1 MPLESRKMRENTPIL
16 SVFIDSVEIM
26 IGDFFSSC
34 LYMSGD
40 NFASKG
46 GALENNLE

>member
-1 MPLESRKMRENTPIL
+1 MPFESRKMQENTPLL

-26 IGDFFSSC
+26 IGDLFSSC

-46 GALENNLE
+46 GALANNLK